1 MSVADEVGEII
12 DLSVNVSN
20 VKDLHQLEFALIF
33 NASLLDVANVTQGSF
48 FPPPPFSNFE
58 FEKSPGY
65 VRVNIYLAGSEAGIS
80 GDGTVARLN
89 LKAIRGPDICVYSAL
104 SFNKTLL
111 LNSALAPI
119 AHDSVGAV
127 YFWKS
132 TLTDPS
138 VNGGCLDLYTQK
150 GGVGL
155 SQIGGNFRAGEV
167 VHLISKVTY
176 NNAPVQNKLVAFEVL
191 NPLGEVVFMSTAI
204 TDEDGLAI
212 ISFRIPVISS
222 SNGTWTA
229 ISTVNLADKVVWDIV
244 TFQVYFI
251 IPVGGYTVLNV
262 KNEKESCIVHDF
274 CYNIN
279 YSFNACKTQN

>member
-1 MSVADEVGEII
+1 
-12 DLSVNVSN
+12 
-20 VKDLHQLEFALIF
+20 
-33 NASLLDVANVTQGSF
+33 
-48 FPPPPFSNFE
+48 
-58 FEKSPGY
+58 
-65 VRVNIYLAGSEAGIS
+65 
-80 GDGTVARLN
+80 
-89 LKAIRGPDICVYSAL
+89 
-104 SFNKTLL
+104 
-111 LNSALAPI
+111 
-119 AHDSVGAV
+119 
-127 YFWKS
+127 
-132 TLTDPS
+132 
-138 VNGGCLDLYTQK
+138 LDLYTQK

-262 KNEKESCIVHDF
+262 KNEKETVAQYMISVTILITALTLVKR
-274 CYNIN
+274 
-279 YSFNACKTQN
+279 KTRRKCLGIQKAVLNLAMQTDV